1 MPREGQ
7 PTRCSFRVVVLD
19 FFSCLRFFVRRRSL
33 MKYLAAYLLAALTG
47 EPTEKSVTAIVTAAG
62 GEADAAKV
70 SALFAELSG
79 KSLDEIIA
87 AGAPILHKP
96 VLISTLF
103 PCCSVCGTGLCL
115 PFHYYHLLFRPF
127 MSPFLFH
134 RQGQDWLC
142 LGRRPGRRP
151 RRRRC
156 QARRCRRQG

>member
-1 MPREGQ
+1 
-7 PTRCSFRVVVLD
+7 
-19 FFSCLRFFVRRRSL
+19 

-87 AGAPILHKP
+87 AGAPILRKS

-103 PCCSVCGTGLCL
+103 PSCSVCGTGFLFL
-115 PFHYYHLLFRPF
+115 PFHHYHLLIRPLT
-127 MSPFLFH
+127 SPFLIH